1 MLTNVKRTTLF
12 LPEAL
17 HERLREEAFRS
28 RVSMAELIRSRLES
42 ATKPKKRLKPRL
54 DPLLR
59 VAGLCDGPPISASID
74 EELYGI

>member
-1 MLTNVKRTTLF
+1 VKRTTLF

-17 HERLREEAFRS
+17 HEQLRQEAFRS

-42 ATKPKKRLKPRL
+42 ATKPKKRAKPRL

-59 VAGLCDGPPISASID
+59 VAGLCDGRPISAAID